1 MKRAAD
7 KKRMTQRQ
15 LMQSAHQLSCKID
28 NHMLSRDK
36 AAEDVYMSKFEKN
49 ILKRT
54 EVEKR

>member
-1 MKRAAD
+1 
-7 KKRMTQRQ
+7 
-15 LMQSAHQLSCKID
+15 MQSAHQLSSKID

-54 EVEKR
+54 DFEKRQKKLLQERELELEY